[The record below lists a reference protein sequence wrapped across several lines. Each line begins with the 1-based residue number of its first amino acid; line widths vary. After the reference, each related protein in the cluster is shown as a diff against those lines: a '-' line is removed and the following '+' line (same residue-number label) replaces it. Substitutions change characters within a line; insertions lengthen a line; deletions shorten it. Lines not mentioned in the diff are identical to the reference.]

1 MPSEAIR
8 FGLMAIKNVGSGPI
22 DTILAAR
29 AEGGR
34 FKTLDD
40 FCRRVDMSVINKRA
54 IEALIKVG
62 ALDEFGKRHVLLAA
76 IDAIVGATA
85 HARKAAEIG
94 QGMLFGGFD
103 AGDDL
108 PLVTLPRNVPEI
120 PRKELLAFERE
131 LSGVYLSE
139 HPLAASM
146 AQLTEYITHDS
157 AHMTDADNGTKVVVA
172 GVITHV
178 RPHTSKAGKAMAFAG
193 LEDLFGAIEL
203 TIFPR
208 TWEESRDLIVKDK
221 LLVVW
226 GKAEVK
232 EGSTPKVVVDRV
244 NDSLTRARA
253 RASHEV
259 EPADDPFSDAMWN
272 EMGQGA
278 TPAPM
283 PVIAPSAVVEALDD
297 ASFSDDGMAED
308 WSAVPADPVSMPGGV
323 LTPPD
328 EPEGEGWSPDPA
340 GQAPALYSAG
350 VGATQAASFMAT
362 AIDDAHLRS
371 ATSGEAPGPGSVV
384 REAEALFEAGIPPAL
399 FVSLPEHQLSMNGL
413 TRPGATL
420 TVVIRRCGDARAD
433 MARLEAAHQ
442 TLCEFKGGTS
452 FMLVLRNGGKGD
464 TAIDFPNDATR
475 DCAELR
481 ERLAAIGVECG

>member
-1 MPSEAIR
+1 MAGLMTCEAGDSAEIAALVNDARRRGIQVLPPSVNASGRDFTIETLPTAGKAHMPSEAIR

-29 AEGGR
+29 ADGGR

-62 ALDEFGKRHVLLAA
+62 ALDEFGKRHILLAA

-103 AGDDL
+103 AGDDV
-108 PLVTLPRNVPEI
+108 PLVTLPKNAPEI

-146 AQLTEYITHDS
+146 AQLTEYVTHDS

-178 RPHTSKAGKAMAFAG
+178 RPHTSKAGRAMAFAG

-208 TWEESRDLIVKDK
+208 TWDESRELLVKDK

-259 EPADDPFSDAMWN
+259 EPADDPFSDTMWN

-283 PVIAPSAVVEALDD
+283 PVIAPSAAVEALDD

-308 WSAVPADPVSMPGGV
+308 WSRVPTDPISTPTDV
-323 LTPPD
+323 LAAPEEPD
-328 EPEGEGWSPDPA
+328 GEGWSPDPV
-340 GQAPALYSAG
+340 GLPSAPPI
-350 VGATQAASFMAT
+350 AT
-362 AIDDAHLRS
+362 AGAVNPAS
-371 ATSGEAPGPGSVV
+371 VTAPSI
-384 REAEALFEAGIPPAL
+384 AEAYSPEPHAPEDFSGTGQCHAGI
-399 FVSLPEHQLSMNGL
+399 
-413 TRPGATL
+413 
-420 TVVIRRCGDARAD
+420 RCG
-433 MARLEAAHQ
+433 
-442 TLCEFKGGTS
+442 
-452 FMLVLRNGGKGD
+452 V
-464 TAIDFPNDATR
+464 
-475 DCAELR
+475 
-481 ERLAAIGVECG
+481 

>member
-1 MPSEAIR
+1 
-8 FGLMAIKNVGSGPI
+8 
-22 DTILAAR
+22 
-29 AEGGR
+29 
-34 FKTLDD
+34 
-40 FCRRVDMSVINKRA
+40 
-54 IEALIKVG
+54 
-62 ALDEFGKRHVLLAA
+62 
-76 IDAIVGATA
+76 
-85 HARKAAEIG
+85 
-94 QGMLFGGFD
+94 
-103 AGDDL
+103 
-108 PLVTLPRNVPEI
+108 
-120 PRKELLAFERE
+120 LLAFERE

-157 AHMTDADNGTKVVVA
+157 AHMTDADNGAKVVVA

-178 RPHTSKAGKAMAFAG
+178 RPHTSKAGKAMAFAD

-208 TWEESRDLIVKDK
+208 TWEESRDLLVKDK

-232 EGSTPKVVVDRV
+232 EGSAPKVVVDRV

-259 EPADDPFSDAMWN
+259 EPADDPFSDAVWN
-272 EMGQGA
+272 EMGEGA
-278 TPAPM
+278 TTAPM
-283 PVIAPSAVVEALDD
+283 PVIAPSAAVEALDD

-308 WSAVPADPVSMPGGV
+308 WSKVPSDPVPAPGDA
-323 LTPPD
+323 LAPPD
-328 EPEGEGWSPDPA
+328 EPESDVWSPDPA
-340 GQAPALYSAG
+340 GQSPVLTPAAAG
-350 VGATQAASFMAT
+350 TANAAHFMAPV
-362 AIDDAHLRS
+362 AEDAPS
-371 ATSGEAPGPGSVV
+371 APEQPAAPGNLV
-384 REAEALFEAGIPPAL
+384 REAAAMFDAVIPPAP
-399 FVSLPEHQLSMNGL
+399 FVSIPEHQLAMNGL
-413 TRPGATL
+413 ARPGATL

-442 TLCEFKGGTS
+442 TLCEFKGATA
-452 FMLVLRNGGKGD
+452 FTLVLRNGGKGD
-464 TAIDFPNDATR
+464 TVLDFPNDATR